1 MILLNLVTYAVFRIV
16 IHHKKQTN
24 IKITGKM
31 MKKIVL
37 KTAMNQ
43 KKTMMAAYSI
53 KKLGEKCLTIYI
65 PLFMKGIKC
74 KSLCY
79 LIPIKN

>member
-1 MILLNLVTYAVFRIV
+1 MILLNLVTYAVFKIV
-16 IHHKKQTN
+16 IHYNKQNN
-24 IKITGKM
+24 IKITGKKM
-31 MKKIVL
+31 VKIVL
-37 KTAMNQ
+37 KTAMNL
-43 KKTMMAAYSI
+43 KKIMTASYSI
-53 KKLGEKCLTIYI
+53 KKLGGKCHTIYI